1 MSSVRGAPGVTS
13 WSLLLATAW
22 PAPVERVVLE
32 ADADGGVLA
41 ARYGLGVEPGVAGL
55 VAAARR
61 HDLRDRWVDLTD
73 VARRLNEQV
82 WVIPG
87 PESAERAGPI
97 WGSSAD
103 EVAAMAARDDRVW
116 LVDCG
121 RLSRQSLAAPFA
133 ARAELGVVV
142 CGAAMEDLVP
152 VPQRVA
158 SLQRTGAA
166 AAGVIVVGRASYGLE
181 ELREFFGT
189 ALVWTVRAAR
199 DLPHLANVAL
209 SSRRARRTWAWRE
222 ALGVAG
228 AMSDRLG
235 LEPAISPPTDLVV
248 GADDE

>member
-13 WSLLLATAW
+13 WSLLLASAW
-22 PAPVERVVLE
+22 PSAGIERVVLE
-32 ADADGGVLA
+32 ADADGGVVA
-41 ARYGLGVEPGVAGL
+41 ARYGLGVEPGVAAL

-61 HDLRDRWVDLTD
+61 HDPRARWVDLAD
-73 VARRLNEQV
+73 IARRLSERV
-82 WVIPG
+82 WVVPG
-87 PESAERAGPI
+87 PESAERAVPV
-97 WGSSAD
+97 WGTSVD

-133 ARAELGVVV
+133 ARAELAMVV

-152 VPQRVA
+152 VPQRIA
-158 SLQRTGAA
+158 SLQRTGASS
-166 AAGVIVVGRASYGLE
+166 AGVLVVGRPSYGLA

-189 ALVWTVRAAR
+189 ALVWTVRASK
-199 DLPHLANVAL
+199 DLPHLANLAL

-228 AMSDRLG
+228 AMADRLG
-235 LEPAISPPTDLVV
+235 LEERRREPDVPIGV
-248 GADDE
+248 DE